1 MTTKIVRY
9 KNDMLKLDL
18 SPLNSSELKTFMAIC
33 TDLRDNG
40 TNEVEFTFQ
49 ELKSITGIKDKQ
61 GKDFCD
67 LLDDISST
75 LMEVIY
81 CEYKPVG
88 KKGMF
93 SFSKKCFFGT
103 FHVDSELEIVNISV
117 HPDMVYML
125 NGWSDGKWSQF
136 AMDVFNSIRG
146 FAAKQL
152 FRILV
157 QFSNYPTAYMSM
169 EEAKLLM
176 GCTNQRNNTFCDQT
190 IQRAMEQFERLG
202 IILPGW
208 SVEKEKRK
216 NCPDT
221 LRFTYL
227 MNSEIKMLNT
237 TESKSVPKGDYFE
250 GQLALLRQLGK
261 PDAYIRCFEETGDLN
276 RADMLYKFRQ
286 EHGDDVSL
294 DDIEIAENR
303 NKIAYLD
310 ENGVAIID
318 KRDIGAYG
326 DEFPFF

>member
-1 MTTKIVRY
+1 
-9 KNDMLKLDL
+9 
-18 SPLNSSELKTFMAIC
+18 
-33 TDLRDNG
+33 
-40 TNEVEFTFQ
+40 
-49 ELKSITGIKDKQ
+49 
-61 GKDFCD
+61 
-67 LLDDISST
+67 
-75 LMEVIY
+75 
-81 CEYKPVG
+81 
-88 KKGMF
+88 
-93 SFSKKCFFGT
+93 
-103 FHVDSELEIVNISV
+103 
-117 HPDMVYML
+117 
-125 NGWSDGKWSQF
+125 
-136 AMDVFNSIRG
+136 
-146 FAAKQL
+146 
-152 FRILV
+152 
-157 QFSNYPTAYMSM
+157 
-169 EEAKLLM
+169 M
-176 GCTNQRNNTFCDQT
+176 GCSGQRNNTFYDRT
-190 IQRAMEQFERLG
+190 IPTAMEQFERLG

-318 KRDIGAYG
+318 KRDIDAYG